1 VSQGRGSAALHR
13 LLSVL
18 RPYGALLPLSLY
30 VSFFSKL
37 VAKVLYSLLSTM
49 CSLSVVVLKRSY
61 ARKFFATKILKLG
74 FEIFFVPLPR
84 FSKHAVTDDYR

>member
-1 VSQGRGSAALHR
+1 
-13 LLSVL
+13 
-18 RPYGALLPLSLY
+18 
-30 VSFFSKL
+30 
-37 VAKVLYSLLSTM
+37 M

-61 ARKFFATKILKLG
+61 ERKFFATKILKLG